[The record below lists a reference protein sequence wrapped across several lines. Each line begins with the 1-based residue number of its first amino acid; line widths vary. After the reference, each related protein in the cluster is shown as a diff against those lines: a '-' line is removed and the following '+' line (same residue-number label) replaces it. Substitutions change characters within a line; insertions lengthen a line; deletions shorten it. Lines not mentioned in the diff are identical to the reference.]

1 MADNSELAF
10 VKSHLNV
17 LGSLPVSYPDDFQQ
31 PVANSLKKIPIVPV
45 ELPEPPAPKSSSGAS
60 SSETISVTF
69 KVAKPP
75 KTFTLSKVSPAD
87 PISDIKAQLSGQPG
101 APPADAQRLLLRGK
115 ALADGKL
122 LKEYSI
128 KDGDVVNLMLRPGF
142 EWDWDAVHAPA
153 KPTPSKDKD
162 SDAPSRL
169 EVGGKTPARKHSR
182 IPSVVLSPS
191 PNSSHTSL
199 PLVDAPGDI
208 QLTLD
213 APGSE
218 MDGAAGDKLDSYHQK
233 IASPQFWDRMY
244 EFLRAEFVNPEDAR
258 SAFEAFFVGSKGQ
271 LSPNEIAKIRDT
283 VGVMGMGGL

>member
-31 PVANSLKKIPIVPV
+31 PVANSLRKVPV
-45 ELPEPPAPKSSSGAS
+45 FPVDLPQPPAPKSSSGAS
-60 SSETISVTF
+60 SLETIAITI

-75 KTFTLSKVSPAD
+75 KTFTLSSVSPTD
-87 PISDIKAQLSGQPG
+87 PISDIKAQLSSQPG

-122 LKEYSI
+122 LKEYSV

-142 EWDWDAVHAPA
+142 EWNWESTPA
-153 KPTPSKDKD
+153 KSPVSPTVKDND
-162 SDAPSRL
+162 SGAASRL
-169 EVGGKTPARKHSR
+169 DVGAKTPARKHNR

-191 PNSSHTSL
+191 PNSSSTAL
-199 PLVDAPGDI
+199 PLVETPGDI

-213 APGSE
+213 APDV
-218 MDGAAGDKLDSYHQK
+218 DGRVADSLDAYHQK
-233 IASPQFWDRMY
+233 IASPQFWERMH
-244 EFLRAEFVNPEDAR
+244 EFLRAEFVTPEDTR

-283 VGVMGMGGL
+283 VGIVGMSGL